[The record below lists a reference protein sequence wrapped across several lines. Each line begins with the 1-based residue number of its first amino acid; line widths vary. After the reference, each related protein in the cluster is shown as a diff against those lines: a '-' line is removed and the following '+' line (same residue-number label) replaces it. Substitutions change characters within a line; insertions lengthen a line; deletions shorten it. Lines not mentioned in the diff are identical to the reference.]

1 MLKLS
6 RISRSIITVIYVA
19 LMCVILFFSINA
31 ENVYRV
37 KAWQVLL
44 YMFLLVFSICF
55 YQVLK
60 RRLHDKIKHKGII
73 YIYRYVYLAVV
84 LVVSRIIMVF
94 NMKNTISFYV
104 PGTDKSIAGKII
116 DGLINITG
124 EQKYASII
132 INTVLVYLIAIIIKK
147 IMLNIYENDAI
158 ATMSSLIYILS
169 PVSLMLCLEHNTSI
183 FNTLFIFI
191 GILLIMKIY
200 DHITQYGFKDNMYIY
215 LSVILGA
222 ACVLDILFKGSIVSW
237 ILLAFSL
244 TLFADYVDSTYVDVS
259 KFEIVQKIFRLKK
272 DEKLAIKKSFVV
284 LGIITGFGIFALII
298 TTITGLNN
306 GLISIKDNI
315 MENVYGM
322 FGNVKLHYIISSI
335 VIILFEVMAAFMNR
349 KTNAKVSV
357 IKIAVV
363 IFALIAMV
371 YTNTTYNLCTYDALL
386 SISIILSIGNIYYN
400 RNEKIKL
407 LKEKN

>member
-1 MLKLS
+1 M
-6 RISRSIITVIYVA
+6 
-19 LMCVILFFSINA
+19 
-31 ENVYRV
+31 
-37 KAWQVLL
+37 
-44 YMFLLVFSICF
+44 
-55 YQVLK
+55 
-60 RRLHDKIKHKGII
+60 
-73 YIYRYVYLAVV
+73 
-84 LVVSRIIMVF
+84 
-94 NMKNTISFYV
+94 
-104 PGTDKSIAGKII
+104 
-116 DGLINITG
+116 
-124 EQKYASII
+124 
-132 INTVLVYLIAIIIKK
+132 
-147 IMLNIYENDAI
+147 
-158 ATMSSLIYILS
+158 
-169 PVSLMLCLEHNTSI
+169 
-183 FNTLFIFI
+183 
-191 GILLIMKIY
+191 
-200 DHITQYGFKDNMYIY
+200 
-215 LSVILGA
+215 
-222 ACVLDILFKGSIVSW
+222 
-237 ILLAFSL
+237 
-244 TLFADYVDSTYVDVS
+244 DVS